1 MWNFKTD
8 DLVEIKSRLLIKR
21 SCGGRK
27 GEIEKRG
34 PIGKI

>member
-1 MWNFKTD
+1 MWNSKTG
-8 DLVEIKSRLLIKR
+8 DLVEIKSKLLIKR

-27 GEIEKRG
+27 GEIEKRR